1 MNENLNTSPLAAL
14 RNPVYRRLWLA
25 SVLSGTCVAAYDCAA
40 VWAMYKLNPSPL
52 FLSLMSSVAS
62 LPFFL
67 FIMPAGALVDIV
79 DRRKLIWVM
88 NLWLAVAAGLLA
100 VFASLRI
107 LNPYVILACVFLLG
121 IGLAFTA
128 PAWPAIV
135 PEVVSNEELASAT
148 SLGGLQLTIAGIIGP
163 TLGGILLPLIG
174 ASWIFTL
181 TAICFLVVILAVLGW
196 KRKVRPEKLPLENFL
211 QSFLTAIRYVK
222 HAPGIRVVLVRNALF
237 AFFIALIPALIPVVG
252 LKELRLTALGCG
264 IMFSSM
270 AAGAVLAAIF
280 VAAWVRAN
288 FSPNMLTIVA
298 NLVIAIVYLLM
309 AFVRD
314 QMLFMSVAAL
324 AGIGWTLSASELWIA
339 GQRAMPDWARGRI
352 NATFIMFS
360 QGAMTLGGIAWGAA
374 AAVFGVNH
382 TLFAG
387 AALLILSLLV
397 AIPLSINFTRTLDL
411 EPAPVTGFSH
421 KLISLPRPTDGP
433 VSIHYDIEMDRAHE
447 REFLQTM
454 RHVRMVH
461 LRNGAFSWRLHED
474 LGRLNTYRIEIM
486 VPSWSQFILQ
496 YERLTKAEKIILE
509 RAKSFHVGKGLIEE
523 KMFLCVNK
531 ELQSHRRAE
540 RRPSP
545 VPTNSLDLSSPTA
558 QGAS

>member
-1 MNENLNTSPLAAL
+1 MNENLSTSPFAAL
-14 RNPVYRRLWLA
+14 SNPVYRSLWFA
-25 SVLSGTCVAAYDCAA
+25 SILSGTCVAAYDCAA

-79 DRRKLIWVM
+79 DRRKLLWVM

-107 LNPYVILACVFLLG
+107 LNPYVIFSCVFLLG

-135 PEVVSNEELASAT
+135 PEVVSNEELPSAT
-148 SLGGLQLTIAGIIGP
+148 ILGGLQLTISGIIGP
-163 TLGGILLPLIG
+163 VLGGILLPLIG
-174 ASWIFTL
+174 ASWIFVL
-181 TAICFLVVILAVLGW
+181 TAICFLVVILAVIGW
-196 KRKVRPEKLPLENFL
+196 KRKERPAKLPLENFFE
-211 QSFLTAIRYVK
+211 SFFTAIRYVR
-222 HAPGIRVVLVRNALF
+222 HAPGIKVVLARNTLF
-237 AFFIALIPALIPVVG
+237 AFFISLIPALIPVVG
-252 LKELRLTALGCG
+252 LKELELTALGCG

-280 VAAWVRAN
+280 VAAWVRAH
-288 FSPNMLTIVA
+288 FSPNVLTIAA
-298 NLVIAIVYLLM
+298 NFVIAVVYLLM
-309 AFVRD
+309 ALVHD
-314 QMLFMSVAAL
+314 QILFMYVAVL

-339 GQRAMPDWARGRI
+339 AQRAMPDWARGRM

-360 QGAMTLGGIAWGAA
+360 QGAMALGGIAWGAA

-387 AALLILSLLV
+387 AALLVLSLLA
-397 AIPLSINFTRTLDL
+397 AIPLSINFTTTVDL

-421 KLISLPRPTDGP
+421 KLINLPRPTDGP

-447 REFLQTM
+447 REFVETM
-454 RHVRMVH
+454 KHVRMVH

-474 LGRLNTYRIEIM
+474 LGRLNTFRIEIM
-486 VPSWSQFILQ
+486 VPSWSQYILQ

-509 RAKSFHVGKGLIEE
+509 RVKSFHVGKSSIEE
-523 KMFLCVNK
+523 KMFLCVNR
-531 ELQSHRRAE
+531 ELHSHRRVE
-540 RRPSP
+540 RTAST
-545 VPTNSLDLSSPTA
+545 VPTRPLDLSSPTVH
-558 QGAS
+558 GAG

>member
-14 RNPVYRRLWLA
+14 RNPVYRRLWFA

-67 FIMPAGALVDIV
+67 FILPAGALVDIV

-107 LNPYVILACVFLLG
+107 LNPYVILTCVFLLG
-121 IGLAFTA
+121 IGLAFSA

-135 PEVVSNEELASAT
+135 PEVVSSEELASAT
-148 SLGGLQLTIAGIIGP
+148 SLGGLQLTISGIIGP
-163 TLGGILLPLIG
+163 ALGGILLPLIG
-174 ASWIFTL
+174 ANWIFTL
-181 TAICFLVVILAVLGW
+181 TAICFLVVILAVLAW

-211 QSFLTAIRYVK
+211 QSFLTAIRYVR
-222 HAPGIRVVLVRNALF
+222 HAPGIRVVFARNALF
-237 AFFIALIPALIPVVG
+237 GFFIALIPALIPVVG

-270 AAGAVLAAIF
+270 GAGAVLAAVF

-298 NLVIAIVYLLM
+298 NLVIAIVYVLM
-309 AFVRD
+309 ALVRD
-314 QMLFMSVAAL
+314 QMLFMYVAAL

-339 GQRAMPDWARGRI
+339 GQRAMPDWARGRM

-360 QGAMTLGGIAWGAA
+360 QGAMALGGIAWGAA

-387 AALLILSLLV
+387 AALLMLSLLV

-411 EPAPVTGFSH
+411 EPAPVTSFSH
-421 KLISLPRPTDGP
+421 KLITLPQPTDGP
-433 VSIHYDIEMDRAHE
+433 VSIHYDIEMDRAHQ

-454 RHVRMVH
+454 KHVQMVH

-474 LGRLNTYRIEIM
+474 LGRVNTYRIEIM
-486 VPSWSQFILQ
+486 VPSWSQYLLQ
-496 YERLTKAEKIILE
+496 YQRLTKAEKIILE

-523 KMFLCVNK
+523 KMFLCVNR
-531 ELQSHRRAE
+531 ELQSHRRVQ
-540 RRPSP
+540 RRPST
-545 VPTNSLDLSSPTA
+545 VPTSSLDLNFPTT
-558 QGAS
+558 QGAG

>member
-1 MNENLNTSPLAAL
+1 MNENLHTSPFAAL
-14 RNPVYRRLWLA
+14 RSPVYRTLWFA
-25 SVLSGTCVAAYDCAA
+25 SILSGTCVAAYDCAA

-52 FLSLMSSVAS
+52 FLSLMSTVAA

-67 FIMPAGALVDIV
+67 FILPAGALVDIV
-79 DRRKLIWVM
+79 DRRKLLWVM

-107 LNPYVILACVFLLG
+107 LNPYLILSCVFLLG

-135 PEVVSNEELASAT
+135 PEVVSGEELPSAT
-148 SLGGLQLTIAGIIGP
+148 TLGSLQLTISGIIGP
-163 TLGGILLPLIG
+163 TVGGILLPLIG

-181 TAICFLVVILAVLGW
+181 TTVCFLLVILAVLTW
-196 KRKVRPEKLPLENFL
+196 KRKVRPARLPLENFL
-211 QSFLTAIRYVK
+211 ESFFTAIRYVR
-222 HAPGIRVVLVRNALF
+222 HAPGIRVVLVRNTVF
-237 AFFIALIPALIPVVG
+237 AFFISLIPALIPVVG
-252 LKELRLTALGCG
+252 LKELELNALGCG
-264 IMFSSM
+264 MMFSSV
-270 AAGAVLAAIF
+270 AAGAALAAIF
-280 VAAWVRAN
+280 VAAWVRAH
-288 FSPNMLTIVA
+288 FSPNILTIVA
-298 NLVIAIVYLLM
+298 NFLIAVVYLLM

-314 QMLFMSVAAL
+314 QLMFMYVAAL

-339 GQRAMPDWARGRI
+339 GQRAMPDWARGRM

-360 QGAMTLGGIAWGAA
+360 QGAMALGGIAWGLAA
-374 AAVFGVNH
+374 ALYGVNH

-387 AALLILSLLV
+387 AGLLILSLLV
-397 AIPLSINFTRTLDL
+397 AIPLSINFTSTLDL

-433 VSIHYDIEMDRAHE
+433 VSIHYDIEMDREHE
-447 REFLQTM
+447 REFLETM
-454 RHVRMVH
+454 KHVRMVH

-474 LGRLNTYRIEIM
+474 LGRLNTFRIEIM
-486 VPSWSQFILQ
+486 VPSWSQYILQ

-509 RAKSFHVGKGLIEE
+509 RAKSFHVGKSSIEE

-531 ELQSHRRAE
+531 ELHSHRRVE
-540 RRPSP
+540 RPAST
-545 VPTNSLDLSSPTA
+545 VPTSPLDLSSPTVHE
-558 QGAS
+558 AS